1 VSRLERRLLLS
12 AVALF
17 VVPATLGAL
26 VLLGAY
32 RAGVFDTRPG
42 ALVTALLAGVL
53 VILGYAAIAAYGL
66 ARSLLHSIE
75 TIRHGTELMITV
87 NPGYRVNLHTGS
99 ELDDLARDINQLAD
113 HLQDARDALAGG
125 GGLPA
130 RAGLHDLVDLDLMT
144 PPVVREVSQRPLS
157 DLTFVVL
164 DVETTG
170 LRPDRG
176 DRVVALAGIKV
187 RGGVVRRTEVFDTLV
202 NPGRPIPARSAAIH
216 GITDE
221 QVGGAPRIDAVL
233 PEFSAFAGGA
243 VLVGHELWFDLAF
256 LEPEARR
263 LGLPPLSGDHGV
275 VDTRI
280 VSRLVH
286 GSLPDHT
293 LEALTGRLGITVEG
307 RHSALGDARATA
319 EVLVRLIG
327 LLKQRGIVTLEGLL
341 EATRKLHRA

>member
-1 VSRLERRLLLS
+1 
-12 AVALF
+12 
-17 VVPATLGAL
+17 VVPAALGSL
-26 VLLGAY
+26 ILLAAY
-32 RAGVFDTRPG
+32 RAGVFDSG
-42 ALVTALLAGVL
+42 AWSLVTALLVGVL
-53 VILGYAAIAAYGL
+53 VILAYAAIAAYGL
-66 ARSLLHSIE
+66 ARSLLHTIE
-75 TIRHGTELMITV
+75 TIRHGTELMTAV
-87 NPGYRVNLHTGS
+87 NPDYRMSVDTGS
-99 ELDDLARDINQLAD
+99 ELDDLARDINRLAD
-113 HLQDARDALAGG
+113 ELREARDALAGSV
-125 GGLPA
+125 GLPA

-144 PPVVREVSQRPLS
+144 AQVVREVSQRSLS

-187 RGGVVRRTEVFDTLV
+187 RGGVVRRAEVFDTLI
-202 NPGRPIPARSAAIH
+202 NPGRAIPARSAAVH

-233 PEFSAFAGGA
+233 PDFSAFAEGA

-263 LGLPPLSGDHGV
+263 LGLPPLAGDHGV

-286 GSLPDHT
+286 GSFPDHT
-293 LEALTGRLGITVEG
+293 LEAVTGRLGITVEG

-327 LLKQRGIVTLEGLL
+327 LLKDRGIVTLEGLL
-341 EATRKLHRA
+341 GATRRLHRG